1 MKIGVVGATGLVGEI
16 LIKILE
22 GDKKVK
28 EIVPFATGEKKK
40 FINFRNKKI
49 KIRKIEEIEETD
61 YTFFCVE
68 SEIAEK
74 IYPLFSKKTK
84 LIIDNSSAF
93 RLKEDVP
100 LVVPEVNPED
110 IEKNK
115 GLISNPNCSTIQLV
129 VPLKA
134 LEKYN
139 PLYVM
144 VATYQSVSGA
154 GRDGVLALK
163 YEIRGKKYL
172 NSPFDKK
179 IFNNLIPKIG
189 EIKENHSVE
198 EWKMILESKKIMK
211 KDIKVYPTCVRI
223 PIENCHSQSV
233 FIKFENEIN
242 EKEIIE
248 SLSNFPSIKI
258 VKDIISPQDVKEKD
272 EIYIS
277 RIRVYEKEKII
288 SFFSIF
294 DNLRK
299 GAATNAYQIAK
310 IIWEGK

>member
-1 MKIGVVGATGLVGEI
+1 MKIGVVGATGLVGSI

-22 GDKKVK
+22 EDKRVS
-28 EIVPFATGEKKK
+28 EIVPFSSGRKEE
-40 FINFRNKKI
+40 FIKFRNKKV
-49 KIRKIEEIEETD
+49 KVKKIESIEETD

-68 SEIAEK
+68 SDVAEK

-84 LIIDNSSAF
+84 VIIDNSSAF

-100 LVVPEVNPED
+100 LVVPEVNPEE
-110 IEKNK
+110 IKRNK
-115 GLISNPNCSTIQLV
+115 GLIANPNCSTIQLV
-129 VPLKA
+129 IPLKA
-134 LEKYN
+134 LEKFN

-154 GRDGVLALK
+154 GRDGLLALS
-163 YEIRGKKYL
+163 YEKNGKRYKKT
-172 NSPFDKK
+172 PFDKK

-189 EIKENHSVE
+189 EIKEKHSVE
-198 EWKMILESKKIMK
+198 EWKIILESKKILK
-211 KDIKVYPTCVRI
+211 KDIKVYPTCVRV

-233 FIKFENEIN
+233 FIKFEKSIN

-248 SLSNFPSIKI
+248 SLSSFSGII
-258 VKDIISPQDVKEKD
+258 VSEKIISPLDVKGKN

-277 RIRVYEKEKII
+277 RIRVYEEEKIL
-288 SFFSIF
+288 SFFSVF

-299 GAATNAYQIAK
+299 GAATNAYQIGK
-310 IIWEGK
+310 KIWEEN